1 MTFGIFEEIERLVE
15 YIPLDSDGLD
25 RNNARFAKGV
35 SIDSQFHF
43 HDVDGIAA
51 RLGVIDTWKQTV
63 SFRDII
69 RLLNKF
75 LANAS
80 VEELVVQTRYKQL
93 QNMRASVV
101 GYPLKNLLF
110 DFCLAALEGDFFD
123 AKLYLSHSL
132 HLLGIRS
139 RLSVILS
146 VIINEDQHPPH
157 LHPPPPNSLIQ
168 DTDARKLL
176 TLIAMITEPNN
187 IDVYFDANI
196 GFSSRYSTYLKE
208 IQKLTPI
215 YEEISKPSGRE
226 TTRTTK

>member
-1 MTFGIFEEIERLVE
+1 MTLGIFEEIERLIE

-25 RNNARFAKGV
+25 RNNIRFAEGV
-35 SIDSQFHF
+35 SIDSQFQF
-43 HDVDGIAA
+43 HDIDGVAT
-51 RLGVIDTWKQTV
+51 RLGVIDPWKQTV

-80 VEELVVQTRYKQL
+80 VEEVVVQTRYKQL
-93 QNMRASVV
+93 QNVRGSVV
-101 GYPLKNLLF
+101 DFPLKNLLF
-110 DFCLAALEGDFFD
+110 DFCLAALEGDVFD

-139 RLSVILS
+139 RLNVILT
-146 VIINEDQHPPH
+146 VIINEHAH
-157 LHPPPPNSLIQ
+157 HHSLKQ
-168 DTDARKLL
+168 DRDIRKLL

-187 IDVYFDANI
+187 IDAYFDSSI
-196 GFSSRYSTYLKE
+196 GFSSRYSTYLNE

-215 YEEISKPSGRE
+215 YEEISKSSGRGK
-226 TTRTTK
+226 RIK